1 MYEIFTMINDY
12 NKKYNRV
19 SKLEKSKWTSLK
31 KLNGWKHYEVIN
43 IDKKSNKIELFAVCE
58 KEKRVIVKKEDLKN
72 KSQWVRGWDSKV
84 DKDNR
89 SSLMD
94 KLVDGTISRG
104 QAARE
109 VRQITRRKAEQRLL
123 DNSNEKEELL

>member
-1 MYEIFTMINDY
+1 MISNYD
-12 NKKYNRV
+12 KKYNRV

-72 KSQWVRGWDSKV
+72 KSLWVRGWDSKV
-84 DKDNR
+84 NKDNR

>member
-1 MYEIFTMINDY
+1 MISDY
-12 NKKYNRV
+12 DKKYNRV
-19 SKLEKSKWTSLK
+19 SNLEKSKWTSLK

-72 KSQWVRGWDSKV
+72 KSLWVRGWNFKV
-84 DKDNR
+84 NKGNR
-89 SSLMD
+89 SSLIN
-94 KLVDGTISRG
+94 KLVDGTISRV
-104 QAARE
+104 QAVRE

-123 DNSNEKEELL
+123 DNSNEKEELQ

>member
-1 MYEIFTMINDY
+1 MISDY
-12 NKKYNRV
+12 DKRYNRV
-19 SKLEKSKWTSLK
+19 SRLEKSKWTSLK

-43 IDKKSNKIELFAVCE
+43 IDKKRNKIELFAVCE

-72 KSQWVRGWDSKV
+72 KSHWVRGWDSKV
-84 DKDNR
+84 NKDNR

-94 KLVDGTISRG
+94 KLVDGTISRS

>member
-1 MYEIFTMINDY
+1 MVNDY
-12 NKKYNRV
+12 DKKYNRV

-31 KLNGWKHYEVIN
+31 RLNGWSHYEVIN
-43 IDKKSNKIELFAVCE
+43 VDKKNNEVELFAVCE
-58 KEKRVIVKKEDLKN
+58 KEKRVIVKKEELKN
-72 KSQWVRGWDSKV
+72 KSLWIRGWDSKMNK
-84 DKDNR
+84 DKS

-94 KLVDGTISRG
+94 QLVDGTISRS

-123 DNSNEKEELL
+123 DNANEGKELS

>member
-1 MYEIFTMINDY
+1 MISDY
-12 NKKYNRV
+12 DKRYNRV
-19 SKLEKSKWTSLK
+19 SKLKKSKWTSLR

-72 KSQWVRGWDSKV
+72 KSFWVRGWDSKLNE
-84 DKDNR
+84 DKR

-94 KLVDGTISRG
+94 KLVDGTISRS

-123 DNSNEKEELL
+123 DNYNEKEELL

>member
-1 MYEIFTMINDY
+1 MISNYD
-12 NKKYNRV
+12 KKYNRV
-19 SKLEKSKWTSLK
+19 SKLGKSKWTSLK

-58 KEKRVIVKKEDLKN
+58 KEKRVIDKKEDLKN
-72 KSQWVRGWDSKV
+72 KNLWVRGWDSKV

-94 KLVDGTISRG
+94 KLVDGTISRS
-104 QAARE
+104 QAAKE

-123 DNSNEKEELL
+123 DNADEERELL

>member
-1 MYEIFTMINDY
+1 MISDY
-12 NKKYNRV
+12 DKKYNRI
-19 SKLEKSKWTSLK
+19 SKLDKSKWTSLK

-58 KEKRVIVKKEDLKN
+58 KEKRVIVQKQDLKN
-72 KSQWVRGWDSKV
+72 KSLWVRGWDSKLN
-84 DKDNR
+84 KDNR

-94 KLVDGTISRG
+94 KLVDGTISRS

-123 DNSNEKEELL
+123 DNSNEKEKLL

>member
-1 MYEIFTMINDY
+1 MISDY
-12 NKKYNRV
+12 DKKYNRV

-31 KLNGWKHYEVIN
+31 KHNGWKHYEVIN

-58 KEKRVIVKKEDLKN
+58 KEKRLIVKKEDLKN
-72 KSQWVRGWDSKV
+72 KSLWVRGWDPKV
-84 DKDNR
+84 NKGNR

-104 QAARE
+104 QAVRE
-109 VRQITRRKAEQRLL
+109 VRQITRRKAEQRVL
-123 DNSNEKEELL
+123 DNSNEKEELP

>member
-1 MYEIFTMINDY
+1 MISDY
-12 NKKYNRV
+12 DNKCNRV

-31 KLNGWKHYEVIN
+31 KLNGWKHYEVIT

-58 KEKRVIVKKEDLKN
+58 KEKRVIVKKEDLKD
-72 KSQWVRGWDSKV
+72 KSLWVRGWDSKV
-84 DKDNR
+84 NENNR

-109 VRQITRRKAEQRLL
+109 VRQIIRRKAEQQLL
-123 DNSNEKEELL
+123 DNSNEKEELQ

>member
-1 MYEIFTMINDY
+1 MISDY
-12 NKKYNRV
+12 DKRYNRV

-72 KSQWVRGWDSKV
+72 KSLWVRGWNSKV
-84 DKDNR
+84 NKGNR
-89 SSLMD
+89 SSLID

-104 QAARE
+104 QAVRE

-123 DNSNEKEELL
+123 DNSNEKEELP

>member
-1 MYEIFTMINDY
+1 MISDY
-12 NKKYNRV
+12 DKRYNRV
-19 SKLEKSKWTSLK
+19 SRLEKSKWTSLK

-43 IDKKSNKIELFAVCE
+43 IDKKNNKIELFAVCE

-72 KSQWVRGWDSKV
+72 KSHWVRGWDSKV
-84 DKDNR
+84 NKDNR

-94 KLVDGTISRG
+94 KLVDGTISRS

-123 DNSNEKEELL
+123 DDANEEKELL

>member
-1 MYEIFTMINDY
+1 MISDY
-12 NKKYNRV
+12 DKKYNRV

-43 IDKKSNKIELFAVCE
+43 IYKKSNKIELFAVCE
-58 KEKRVIVKKEDLKN
+58 KEKRVTVKKEDLKN
-72 KSQWVRGWDSKV
+72 KSLWVRGWDSEV
-84 DKDNR
+84 NKDNR

-94 KLVDGTISRG
+94 KLVDGTISRS
-104 QAARE
+104 QAAKE

-123 DNSNEKEELL
+123 DNSDEEKELL

>member
-1 MYEIFTMINDY
+1 MISDY
-12 NKKYNRV
+12 DKRYNRV
-19 SKLEKSKWTSLK
+19 SRLEKSKWTSLK

-72 KSQWVRGWDSKV
+72 KSHWVRGWDSKV
-84 DKDNR
+84 NKDNK

-94 KLVDGTISRG
+94 KLVDGTIARG
-104 QAARE
+104 QPARE
-109 VRQITRRKAEQRLL
+109 FPQRTRRKAEQRLL

>member
-1 MYEIFTMINDY
+1 MISNYD
-12 NKKYNRV
+12 KKYNRV

-58 KEKRVIVKKEDLKN
+58 KEKRIIVKKEDLKN
-72 KSQWVRGWDSKV
+72 KSLWVRGWDSKV
-84 DKDNR
+84 NKDNR
-89 SSLMD
+89 SSLID
-94 KLVDGTISRG
+94 RLVDGTISRG

>member
-1 MYEIFTMINDY
+1 MISDY
-12 NKKYNRV
+12 DKRYNRV
-19 SKLEKSKWTSLK
+19 SRLEKSKWTSLK

-72 KSQWVRGWDSKV
+72 KTIWVRGWDSKV
-84 DKDNR
+84 NEDKR
-89 SSLMD
+89 SSMID

>member
-1 MYEIFTMINDY
+1 MISDY
-12 NKKYNRV
+12 DKRYNRV
-19 SKLEKSKWTSLK
+19 SKLKKSKWTSLR

-58 KEKRVIVKKEDLKN
+58 KEQRVIVKKEDLKN
-72 KSQWVRGWDSKV
+72 KSLWVRGWDSKV
-84 DKDNR
+84 NEDNR

-94 KLVDGTISRG
+94 KLVDGTISRS

>member
-1 MYEIFTMINDY
+1 MISDY
-12 NKKYNRV
+12 DKKYNRV

-31 KLNGWKHYEVIN
+31 KYNGWKHYEVIN

-72 KSQWVRGWDSKV
+72 KSLWVRGWDSKV
-84 DKDNR
+84 NKGNR
-89 SSLMD
+89 SSLID

-104 QAARE
+104 QAVRE

-123 DNSNEKEELL
+123 DNSNEKEELP